1 MKLIRTRIFH
11 TSIINKVK
19 IFKVSKIVLVSK
31 ELNNLMM
38 TKMIL
43 MFSTLIKLILTITQL
58 SSSKLKI
65 RKMKLMDQMKQKY
78 LNNKTYNQVIRL
90 SKFLR
95 LINKLRNHKVTST
108 KEDGVRMNTTDF

>member
-1 MKLIRTRIFH
+1 MHK
-11 TSIINKVK
+11 K
-19 IFKVSKIVLVSK
+19 VLVIK
-31 ELNNLMM
+31 ALDNLMM

-95 LINKLRNHKVTST
+95 LINKLKIP
-108 KEDGVRMNTTDF
+108 KLI